1 MGDDTNKD
9 EILSADELSQVLHA
23 LAGSPDRRITPI
35 NISGRR
41 VWIKRYDIEPLAL
54 AKRLHWLISPILFPV
69 FLRGSEPA
77 LGEAGVERECSKLAA
92 FRAAGFQTPDVVYRS
107 GATLVLSDVS
117 PVLTE
122 QLAGAT
128 ELERR
133 ELLPILFAV
142 LGRIHNM
149 GLVHGRPHL
158 RDMSMRNGNICFF
171 DFEEA
176 PETTM
181 PLADAQARDLW
192 LMMLPVVAAESD
204 TGQCRLLLQAW
215 LNRAPVAAIA
225 ALLRFL
231 KFCRPLLGLA
241 RLVPVSLQG
250 GDLKRFLG
258 TARFLVASI
267 SDMDSAIATN
277 GHCAG
282 SQQVKS

>member
-1 MGDDTNKD
+1 M
-9 EILSADELSQVLHA
+9 SADDLAQVLQVLQA
-23 LAGSPDRRITPI
+23 LASSPGRRITPI
-35 NISGRR
+35 NVSGRR
-41 VWIKRYDIEPLAL
+41 FWIKRYDIEPLAL
-54 AKRLHWLISPILFPV
+54 AKRLHWLVSPILFPV
-69 FLRGSEPA
+69 FLRGSAPA
-77 LGEAGVERECSKLAA
+77 LGEAGVERECSKMAA
-92 FRAAGFQTPDVVYRS
+92 FRAAGFQTPDVIYRS
-107 GATLVLSDVS
+107 GATLILSDVS

-133 ELLPILFAV
+133 QLLPVLFAA
-142 LGRIHNM
+142 LGQIHSV

-158 RDMSMRNGNICFF
+158 RDMSIRNGEAYFF

-192 LMMLPVVAAESD
+192 LVMLPVVAAEPD
-204 TGQCRLLLQAW
+204 ADQCRLFLQAW
-215 LNRAPVAAIA
+215 LNRAPVAAIV

-258 TARFLVASI
+258 AARFLVASI
-267 SDMDSAIATN
+267 SDMDSAIAAN
-277 GHCAG
+277 GHRAG